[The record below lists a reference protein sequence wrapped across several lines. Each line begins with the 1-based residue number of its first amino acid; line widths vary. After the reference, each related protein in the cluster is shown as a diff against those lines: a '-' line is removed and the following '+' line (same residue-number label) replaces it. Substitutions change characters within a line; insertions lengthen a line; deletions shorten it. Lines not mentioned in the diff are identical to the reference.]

1 MQGCLGCVC
10 AHGGL
15 QCVQYTTIVVNNFEY
30 EMTGA
35 QVFDVFLLNIPEI
48 SQSKSLLCCC
58 IRRDADVP

>member
-48 SQSKSLLCCC
+48 SQSTT
-58 IRRDADVP
+58 